1 MSLRNFHQYR
11 GYEQSFRVLKYPHCG
26 DRVGIR
32 FPRREK
38 QLQTRMGV
46 RDPGPTYSWMVG
58 GEGKDES

>member
-1 MSLRNFHQYR
+1 MS
-11 GYEQSFRVLKYPHCG
+11 RVLESLSVLTG

-38 QLQTRMGV
+38 QLQTHMGV